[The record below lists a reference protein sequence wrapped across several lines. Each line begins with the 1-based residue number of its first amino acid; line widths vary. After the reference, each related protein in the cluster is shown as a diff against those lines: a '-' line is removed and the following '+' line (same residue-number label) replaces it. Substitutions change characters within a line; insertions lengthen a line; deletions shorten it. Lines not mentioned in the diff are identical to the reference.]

1 MAALAGGWRE
11 AARLRG
17 SAGARAAYPRC
28 LHPDRRHCFRQ
39 FAEAVWRKIESR
51 FIKFF
56 FFPLSPP
63 PLFLF
68 FIFFFHRAL
77 LKSVKLIH
85 FLTKLKCFVL
95 PAESLVTL
103 RGPPSSQNELMDP
116 LGRAECLPP
125 LPPLLSDTVNLNQF
139 QSLIIITNPS
149 TVHLLLYNSNTA
161 HDWVSARGAG
171 AAAETGLKRP

>member
-1 MAALAGGWRE
+1 MTSLLGEWQPWPVAGGRQRVS
-11 AARLRG
+11 AARG
-17 SAGARAAYPRC
+17 QPIRAAFTPTADIVSDSSQRQC
-28 LHPDRRHCFRQ
+28 GGKLSPD
-39 FAEAVWRKIESR
+39 SLG
-51 FIKFF
+51 FF
-56 FFPLSPP
+56 FFLFPCSPHP
-63 PLFLF
+63 
-68 FIFFFHRAL
+68 FFFFFRRAL

-171 AAAETGLKRP
+171 RLWRQA

>member
-17 SAGARAAYPRC
+17 SRAAYPRC

-51 FIKFF
+51 FISFF
-56 FFPLSPP
+56 FFFSSPAP
-63 PLFLF
+63 PALF
-68 FIFFFHRAL
+68 FFFRRAL

-161 HDWVSARGAG
+161 HDWVSAWGAG
-171 AAAETGLKRP
+171 RLWRQA

>member
-1 MAALAGGWRE
+1 M
-11 AARLRG
+11 
-17 SAGARAAYPRC
+17 
-28 LHPDRRHCFRQ
+28 
-39 FAEAVWRKIESR
+39 
-51 FIKFF
+51 
-56 FFPLSPP
+56 
-63 PLFLF
+63 
-68 FIFFFHRAL
+68 
-77 LKSVKLIH
+77 
-85 FLTKLKCFVL
+85 L

-161 HDWVSARGAG
+161 HDWVSARGASV
-171 AAAETGLKRP
+171 AVETGLKRP